1 MDPQRFGARAVRIR
15 IRPLSQTFIGSSARI
30 ARSADTSKSG
40 PLTRGRDIRLEVNGC
55 TSARS
60 AAPTMTLPPNEP
72 NKPNEDA
79 APKQLAG
86 EDRRKARKREAPG
99 DTAITRDHVTSS
111 VSLITN
117 FVTLF
122 VHPDTS

>member
-1 MDPQRFGARAVRIR
+1 MHVCEV
-15 IRPLSQTFIGSSARI
+15 
-30 ARSADTSKSG
+30 SG
-40 PLTRGRDIRLEVNGC
+40 PDHD
-55 TSARS
+55 SS
-60 AAPTMTLPPNEP
+60 P
-72 NKPNEDA
+72 KPNEDA